1 MDKLQTRLKEIR
13 KYLNLTQSEFGKGIG
28 ISQGGYGALET
39 GVRSLTDRT
48 ISQIC
53 QTYNVNEDWLR
64 TGAGDM
70 FADRTPALIE
80 RMKDELALSDQ
91 EIEILTVFLDFPSEE
106 RKQVLDFV
114 NGFATKL
121 AARRAQESTA
131 LLVPMQNLLA
141 PTSPPRAAATEKQQ
155 QAAPPAEEPPRVAE
169 KERTA
174 PLTDEEIEAELAA
187 YRAEL
192 LAEKE
197 AQLVSAAGDSDAK
210 RA

>member
-1 MDKLQTRLKEIR
+1 MNKLQTRLKEIR

-91 EIEILTVFLDFPSEE
+91 EIEILTVFLDFPSEK

-131 LLVPMQNLLA
+131 PPA
-141 PTSPPRAAATEKQQ
+141 KEPPRAAEKRVSD
-155 QAAPPAEEPPRVAE
+155 AERAE
-169 KERTA
+169 LHR
-174 PLTDEEIEAELAA
+174 LLDEEIDAE
-187 YRAEL
+187 
-192 LAEKE
+192 EK
-197 AQLVSAAGDSDAK
+197 ARSASDAGNVK